1 MGARRGWSE
10 PNLPA
15 PESLTLTS
23 AASAPQL
30 AAGSFRDPQ
39 GQVIEFGASVFRA
52 LYAPLA
58 PFPQT
63 WADGGPLTGL
73 VAAGKLLPGRPL
85 SVEAA
90 PAPLREFVPGAVGF
104 LEHPRL
110 PVITYPYEWPFTLL
124 KRAALL
130 HLDLHCE
137 ALRSGFTLADGSAYN
152 IQFVGVNP
160 VFIDSLAFVPYQDGQ
175 PWAGYAQ
182 FCESFLNPLLLGAR
196 GNLSVNDVYRA
207 RLRGVATSDV
217 ARQLGWWGALRT
229 GTFIHVIVNSLA
241 QTSSGDTPTSRR
253 SHLTRAGL
261 ELLLRSLRR
270 AIERLELPR
279 GQRDWSSYEIHNS
292 YSEPERVAKAAAVRD
307 FGARVRPA
315 LLLDVGC
322 NAGEYSEIAL
332 EAGAQ
337 QALGLERDAGAA
349 NRAVIRAQG
358 LKKPFLPLQVDIQ
371 NPSPAQGLELAERR
385 SLADRVAPDAVLC
398 LALLHHLVLGEG
410 VPLPAALRS
419 IVRLAP
425 RGLIEFVPPDDPM
438 SKRIAGPAERLRH
451 PYDLASFVTELSRLA
466 DLGQRTELTS
476 TGRLLIEYSRRT

>member
-1 MGARRGWSE
+1 MS
-10 PNLPA
+10 
-15 PESLTLTS
+15 T
-23 AASAPQL
+23 ASAPRI

-39 GQVIEFGASVFRA
+39 GQVVELGTRVFRA
-52 LYAPLA
+52 LHAPSA
-58 PFPQT
+58 PFPET
-63 WADGGPLTGL
+63 WADGGPLAGL
-73 VAAGKLLPGRPL
+73 VAAGKLWPGSPL
-85 SVEAA
+85 SVEAV
-90 PAPLREFVPGAVGF
+90 PTSLREFAPGAVGF

-110 PVITYPYEWPFTLL
+110 PVITYPYEWPFLLL

-137 ALRSGFTLADGSAYN
+137 ALSSGFTLTDGSAYN
-152 IQFVGVNP
+152 IQFVGVKP

-196 GNLSVNDVYRA
+196 GSLSVNDVYRA
-207 RLRGVATSDV
+207 RLRGVATVEV

-229 GTFIHVIVNSLA
+229 GTFIHVIVNSMA
-241 QTSSGDTPTSRR
+241 QSSTTDTSTQRR
-253 SHLTRAGL
+253 AHLSRAGL

-270 AIERLELPR
+270 AIEHLELPR
-279 GQRDWSSYEIHNS
+279 DQRDWSNYEIHNS
-292 YSEPERVAKAAAVRD
+292 YSESARIAKAASVRD
-307 FGARVRPA
+307 FAARVRPA

-322 NAGEYSEIAL
+322 NAGEYSEIAV

-337 QALGLERDAGAA
+337 QVLGLERDAGAA

-358 LKKPFLPLQVDIQ
+358 LAKPFLPLQVDIQ
-371 NPSPAQGLELAERR
+371 NLSPAQGLDLAERR
-385 SLADRVAPDAVLC
+385 SLVDRVKPDAVLC

-419 IVRLAP
+419 IVGLAP
-425 RGLIEFVPPDDPM
+425 RGLIEFVPPNDPM
-438 SKRIAGPAERLRH
+438 AKRIAGPAERLRH
-451 PYDLASFVTELSRLA
+451 PYDLSTFVTELSRIA

-476 TGRLLIEYSRRT
+476 TGRLLIEFSRRT